1 MRLEMHIPPYD
12 NKNLAIVDA
21 DDASVP
27 LAYFNI
33 VKLSRGEAFVSTVPG
48 YETCL
53 VPVHGTIDVS
63 IERDGVES
71 MSFSAIGERASVWD
85 GEPSAVYVPV
95 GFSAR
100 FVCRSE
106 TTEIFVA
113 GARFDQSFEP
123 FAVRPAHI
131 DPVQYGSDDTKTHRK
146 IKHILG
152 QKPPGRVGRL
162 LVSELFTVGAGGWSG
177 FPPHKHD
184 NDRFPDETRHNE
196 IYNFR
201 FRPEHG
207 FGMQLLQ
214 AEGAE
219 VGQAYHVLNAS
230 TLKIEG
236 GYHPSVAAPGYEMY
250 YFTVLAGLSRRPLT
264 QYFHPVHAY
273 QIETIPGIKDMI
285 AKFK

>member
-1 MRLEMHIPPYD
+1 MHIPPYE
-12 NKNLAIVDA
+12 NRNVPIVDV
-21 DDASVP
+21 DDTMVP

-33 VKLSRGEAFVSTVPG
+33 VRLQKGESFVSSVPT

-53 VPVHGTIDVS
+53 VPAHGTIDV
-63 IERDGVES
+63 EVQRNGVTGWT
-71 MSFSAIGERASVWD
+71 FNAIGERESVWE

-95 GFSAR
+95 GHAAR

-106 TTEIFVA
+106 TAEIFLA
-113 GARFDQSFEP
+113 GARFDEPFEP

-131 DPVQYGSDDTKTHRK
+131 DPVQYGSDETKTHRK

-184 NDRFPDETRHNE
+184 TDHLSGETRHNE

-201 FRPEHG
+201 FRPEQG
-207 FGMQLLQ
+207 FGLQLLQ
-214 AEGAE
+214 RADHKI
-219 VGQAYHVLNAS
+219 GQAFHVLDRS
-230 TLKIEG
+230 TLKIDA
-236 GYHPSVAAPGYEMY
+236 GYHPCVAAPGYQMY
-250 YFTVLAGLSRRPLT
+250 YFTILAGLSQRPLI
-264 QYFHPVHAY
+264 QFFQPEHAY
-273 QIETIPGIKDMI
+273 QIETIPGIKNMI